1 MSWTDWF
8 ANARLQHLMSSRSD
22 HALIMPVLER
32 GEDEQRL
39 RSSSRYDIMRE
50 REPSFSSTVG
60 EAWEEGNLVQDLGG
74 FAGKVKRVMGS
85 LTRWSKDKF
94 GAVTQ
99 ELEQLCSRLQE
110 LESQPSGTARNNI
123 DTTRVRLDE
132 LLYREEMMWLQRA
145 RISWLQE
152 GDRNTKYFHRRATAQ
167 AKKESH

>member
-8 ANARLQHLMSSRSD
+8 ANARLQHLTSSRSD
-22 HALIMPVLER
+22 HAPILLVLER

-39 RSSSRYDIMRE
+39 RSSSRYEIMWE

-60 EAWEEGNLVQDLGG
+60 EAWEEGNPVQDLGG
-74 FAGKVKRVMGS
+74 FAGKLKRVIGS

-94 GAVTQ
+94 GAMTR
-99 ELEQLCSRLQE
+99 ELEQLRSRLQE
-110 LESQPSGTARNNI
+110 LESQPSETARNEI

-132 LLYREEMMWLQRA
+132 LLYREEMMWLQRS

-152 GDRNTKYFHRRATAQ
+152 ADSNTVFSSKSDCSG
-167 AKKESH
+167 KKESH